1 MTTIVDLKNSGLSR
15 LPENIP
21 KTVERLYL
29 LDNNLTQLP
38 ESIGNLSKLQML
50 ILTSNPLTHL
60 PDNIGKLSNLRYLS
74 VANTNLTSLPETL
87 SKLSKLEVLDLSN
100 THITSEKHL
109 PKNFTNLHNLK
120 QIMLNDTFEIG
131 KGSIIEYLKN
141 ERVKVALYQVPQF
154 KNAQTQQTRELRRK
168 YSELKRA
175 HAELN
180 EENVELRENIQE
192 KISIITNLKSDN
204 ISISKKIKKLTNEY
218 QALQNELDKNLF
230 EYTKIL
236 QQKRIDQKQ
245 NQKQNQNQN
254 RQPLQKNRQQNRTNK
269 LSKQLSEQLSECSS
283 YNSDLLEKLKKKAS
297 EINILNSTIGKNKND
312 MKILNH
318 DINLQTLYIEE
329 LNEQSRVNKHTL
341 EKVER
346 LKTLLSSESLDEK
359 SARDL
364 NDILM
369 SFV

>member
-1 MTTIVDLKNSGLSR
+1 MTTIVDLKNSNLSR

-29 LDNNLTQLP
+29 QDNNLTQLP

-50 ILTSNPLTHL
+50 ILNSNPLTRL

-109 PKNFTNLHNLK
+109 PEKFTNLHNLK

-141 ERVKVALYQVPQF
+141 KRVKVALYQVPQF

-204 ISISKKIKKLTNEY
+204 SSISKKIKKLTNEY

-245 NQKQNQNQN
+245 NQKQNQ
-254 RQPLQKNRQQNRTNK
+254 QPLQKNRQQNRTNK
-269 LSKQLSEQLSECSS
+269 LSKQLSEQLSECNS

-297 EINILNSTIGKNKND
+297 EIKILNSKIGKNENT
-312 MKILNH
+312 MKILKD
-318 DINLQTLYIEE
+318 DINLQNLYIDE
-329 LNEQSRVNKHTL
+329 LNKQSLVNKHTL

-364 NDILM
+364 NDILT

>member
-1 MTTIVDLKNSGLSR
+1 MTTIVDLKNSNLSR

-21 KTVERLYL
+21 KTVEKLYL
-29 LDNNLTQLP
+29 QDNNLTQLP

-50 ILTSNPLTHL
+50 ILTSNPLEYL
-60 PDNIGKLSNLRYLS
+60 PDNIGKLSNLLYLS

-141 ERVKVALYQVPQF
+141 KRVKVALYQVPQF

-204 ISISKKIKKLTNEY
+204 SSISKKIKKLTLES

-236 QQKRIDQKQ
+236 QQKRIA
-245 NQKQNQNQN
+245 QKQNQNQKQN

-269 LSKQLSEQLSECSS
+269 LSKQLSEQLSECNS
-283 YNSDLLEKLKKKAS
+283 YNSDLLKKLKENAS
-297 EINILNSTIGKNKND
+297 EIKILNSTIGKNKNA

-318 DINLQTLYIEE
+318 DIDLQNLYIEE

-346 LKTLLSSESLDEK
+346 LKTLMSSESLDEK

-369 SFV
+369 SFA